1 MDETLLG
8 KTTSKNSSD
17 NYYLTTGSYYWAGSP
32 SRFNYGNAFEYRVYS
47 SGFLDVNR
55 VYSTLG
61 VRPAVSLIP
70 GTVYSDGDGSKNNPY
85 VVETNQEVRM

>member
-8 KTTSKNSSD
+8 KTTSKYSRN
-17 NYYLTTGSYYWAGSP
+17 NYYLKTGSYYWAGSP
-32 SRFNYGNAFEYRVYS
+32 GNFDYCHAYEYFVDPDGYLRDDYYY
-47 SGFLDVNR
+47 VN
-55 VYSTLG
+55 STLG

-85 VVETNQEVRM
+85 VVETN

>member
-8 KTTSKNSSD
+8 KTTSKNSSN
-17 NYYLTTGSYYWAGSP
+17 NYYLKTGSCWAGSP
-32 SRFNYGNAFEYRVYS
+32 SGSYGNIAVEYYVS
-47 SGFLDVNR
+47 SYG
-55 VYSTLG
+55 TLYANYVEYTDG

-85 VVETNQEVRM
+85 VVETN